1 MQTNIGNRLIAN
13 IELKSTP
20 YEIRDNRLKGFL
32 LRVQPSGTVS
42 YICQYERGKR
52 ITLGKVGVLT
62 PTQAREKAQAILAAY
77 ALGQDPV
84 QSTKD
89 KHADSTLGTFITQE
103 YKPWVEAHRKSAK
116 GTLERIKRCFS
127 DFYPLPL
134 ASVTPLLIE
143 RWKSERRRKG
153 ISAATLNRDI
163 VTLKAAI
170 SRAVEWGFLSVH
182 PLSLVKPLKV
192 DNNQKVRYLQPHE
205 EERLLSALDER
216 EDKIRQERRSANQ
229 WRLDRGLPQL
239 PDLTYSPF
247 VDYLKPMVQ
256 LTLNTG
262 MRRGEVFHLHW
273 KNIHFDMAFLTI
285 EGENAKSGSTRH
297 IPLNDEALSVLRA
310 WREFSDSS
318 NLVFPGKEGKPLD
331 NIYTSWQN
339 LLLSASITNFRW
351 HDMRHHFASKLVMVG
366 VDLNTVRELLGHADL
381 KMTLRYAHL
390 APHIKAE
397 AVAKLV
403 YSRKG

>member
-1 MQTNIGNRLIAN
+1 
-13 IELKSTP
+13 
-20 YEIRDNRLKGFL
+20 
-32 LRVQPSGTVS
+32 
-42 YICQYERGKR
+42 
-52 ITLGKVGVLT
+52 
-62 PTQAREKAQAILAAY
+62 
-77 ALGQDPV
+77 
-84 QSTKD
+84 
-89 KHADSTLGTFITQE
+89 
-103 YKPWVEAHRKSAK
+103 
-116 GTLERIKRCFS
+116 
-127 DFYPLPL
+127 L